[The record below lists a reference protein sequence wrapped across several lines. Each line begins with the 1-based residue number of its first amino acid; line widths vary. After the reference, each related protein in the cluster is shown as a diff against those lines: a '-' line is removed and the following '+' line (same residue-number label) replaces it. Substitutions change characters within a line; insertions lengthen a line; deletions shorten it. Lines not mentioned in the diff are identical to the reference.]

1 MKILCEESTS
11 VSLAN
16 GIKLPLDPWDEIVK
30 ILSNT
35 ANNKCSML
43 QDIDNE
49 QKTEIEQINGEIIR
63 LSKLLKISVPMNQKY
78 YERIITKTSLYQER
92 H

>member
-63 LSKLLKISVPMNQKY
+63 LSKLLKISVPIDQKILRTDNY
-78 YERIITKTSLYQER
+78 
-92 H
+92 

>member
-1 MKILCEESTS
+1 MCIRDS
-11 VSLAN
+11 N